1 MPPHLCAGVYR
12 SKLTGPLSRW
22 CEMTKEP
29 QLSRRFETPSAA
41 YQATLP
47 VEYLYADPLEY
58 QAVLDEEYPTILLAA
73 QLDAWEGK

>member
-1 MPPHLCAGVYR
+1 
-12 SKLTGPLSRW
+12 
-22 CEMTKEP
+22 MTKEP